1 MSGKPEPIHT
11 IEEMAESLVNLSL
24 SREVAA
30 FAVRDM
36 PMQADHTALEYES
49 RILQILGV
57 GWAISYFMADRPE
70 KQLLTEAYWNR
81 MFDFSKH
88 LSAVVS
94 TALPENFDYMH
105 VLKQRMDTY
114 LSEFSVPGNPAQ
126 NASSLQND
134 ILTRVGLTFARLC
147 GGPDDVHLILAGNRL
162 FHLSL
167 EGVKHYLS
175 SVLD

>member
-1 MSGKPEPIHT
+1 MSVNPEPIHT
-11 IEEMAESLVNLSL
+11 IQEMAESLVNLSL

-30 FAVRDM
+30 FAVRDV
-36 PMQADHTALEYES
+36 PMKAEHTVLEYES

-70 KQLLTEAYWNR
+70 KQPLTEAYWNK
-81 MFDFSKH
+81 MFDFSRN

-94 TALPENFDYMH
+94 AALPEHFDYMH
-105 VLKQRMDTY
+105 VLKQRMDAY
-114 LSEFSVPGNPAQ
+114 LSEFSDLNSDTRS
-126 NASSLQND
+126 ASSLQND

-147 GGPDDVHLILAGNRL
+147 GDPDDVHLILAGNRL

-167 EGVKHYLS
+167 EGVKHYLT
-175 SVLD
+175 SVLV